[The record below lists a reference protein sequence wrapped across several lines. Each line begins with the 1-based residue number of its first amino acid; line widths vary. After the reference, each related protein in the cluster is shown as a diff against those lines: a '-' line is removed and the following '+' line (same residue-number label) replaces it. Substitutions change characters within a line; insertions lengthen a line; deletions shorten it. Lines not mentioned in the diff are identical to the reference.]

1 MIEELQK
8 RCIQLEYPLL
18 AEYDFRND
26 TVNPDI
32 NIDLKPTAVLR
43 PYQEKSLRKMFGNG
57 RARSGVIV
65 LPCGETA
72 GAEGGQDIEGHN
84 RKDNNN
90 KKHRI
95 KLNEIWQCTV

>member
-32 NIDLKPTAVLR
+32 NMDLKPTAVLR

-65 LPCGETA
+65 LPCG
-72 GAEGGQDIEGHN
+72 
-84 RKDNNN
+84 
-90 KKHRI
+90 KHPLSI
-95 KLNEIWQCTV
+95 QYNLCYFWE